1 MSQVW
6 HFTFACVMEGES
18 KEDALASALAY
29 LQEQAERG
37 TLEPSTATLL
47 EEDRA

>member
-18 KEDALASALAY
+18 KDDALASALVY
-29 LQEQAERG
+29 MQEQAARG
-37 TLEPSTATLL
+37 SLKPSTATLF
-47 EEDRA
+47 EEDE

>member
-18 KEDALASALAY
+18 KEDALSSAWAY
-29 LQEQAERG
+29 LQEQAGRG
-37 TLEPSTATLL
+37 SLEPSTATLF
-47 EEDRA
+47 EEDEE